1 MKIFTKILM
10 SLIAIAVAAAHMF
23 LPSVTIDA
31 ITLTLLVLAAFP
43 WLLPYIKDFEIPG
56 VVKIS
61 LPETKAATDKLKKD
75 YIIKAK
81 PAEFKLTTH
90 PATITATP
98 EAPTE
103 QQALE
108 STFQSL
114 RRISETEP
122 NLALVGFRIEI
133 ERRIVRLAQIFD
145 LNTDRIGLSRLVR
158 ELVKREIISND
169 AGSGL
174 TELIAL
180 GNQAAHGADVTRE
193 AADWVLDVGPSI
205 LTQLEDVEQPEK
217 NGSNSD
223 PDDA

>member
-1 MKIFTKILM
+1 M
-10 SLIAIAVAAAHMF
+10 SLIAIAIAAAHIF

-43 WLLPYIKDFEIPG
+43 WLLPYIQDFEIPG

-61 LPETKAATDKLKKD
+61 LPETKAATDKLKED
-75 YIIKAK
+75 HIIKVK
-81 PAEFKLTTH
+81 PAQLKITTY

-98 EAPTE
+98 AAPSDQE
-103 QQALE
+103 ILE
-108 STFQSL
+108 STFESL

-133 ERRIVRLAQIFD
+133 EKRIVRLAQFFD
-145 LNTDRIGLSRLVR
+145 LKTERVGLNRLVR
-158 ELVKREIISND
+158 ELTKREIISSD

-193 AADWVLDVGPSI
+193 AAEWVLDVGPSI
-205 LTQLEDVEQPEK
+205 LTQLEDIQQPE
-217 NGSNSD
+217 NSDSNSD
-223 PDDA
+223 PGDA